1 MSRWDINRMDVRK
14 MHCEDENWTGLAQ
27 IMIYS

>member
-1 MSRWDINRMDVRK
+1 MDVRK

-27 IMIYS
+27 IMIYSWLW